1 MTIAIPGLFPGPAGG
16 AARAVGHVDMRFRQP
31 RPNVKHGGIKH
42 HDNHIGGAT
51 PPAGLGRVA
60 VLGRSE
66 VSGTWVKHGVASAAT
81 KLVFGHNHG
90 LRATMAARHN
100 RVNLV
105 DLGPWR
111 PLTALPTQ

>member
-1 MTIAIPGLFPGPAGG
+1 MSTCDSGNPDQTLSMVALSITTTTS
-16 AARAVGHVDMRFRQP
+16 VGQ
-31 RPNVKHGGIKH
+31 
-42 HDNHIGGAT
+42 T

-66 VSGTWVKHGVASAAT
+66 VSGTWVKNGVASAAT

-111 PLTALPTQ
+111 PLARLPTQ

>member
-1 MTIAIPGLFPGPAGG
+1 VTIAIPGLFPVPAGG

-42 HDNHIGGAT
+42 HDNHMVGHT

-60 VLGRSE
+60 LPGRSE
-66 VSGTWVKHGVASAAT
+66 VSGTWVKNGVASAAT

-90 LRATMAARHN
+90 LRDTMATGHDM
-100 RVNLV
+100 VNWV

-111 PLTALPTQ
+111 PPTALPTQ